1 VRRVVSDDNV
11 HHVTVLRPSGYAS
24 DLGCLC
30 AAQRV
35 DAVVPTPKRNCA
47 RQVNEAGRLLL
58 VPLYSGTIDE
68 RHLIKAG
75 LTRVGP
81 GPIPGSLVV
90 QGLGLQLASGLLEK
104 GVLMLAAP
112 ASLCSELKRD

>member
-1 VRRVVSDDNV
+1 MGESRDRTSRTYVAVQL
-11 HHVTVLRPSGYAS
+11 TIAGLALIIG
-24 DLGCLC
+24 
-30 AAQRV
+30 AA
-35 DAVVPTPKRNCA
+35 TPPPH
-47 RQVNEAGRLLL
+47 GRLLL

-75 LTRVGP
+75 LTHVGP

-90 QGLGLQLASGLLEK
+90 QGLGLQLAPGLLKK

>member
-1 VRRVVSDDNV
+1 MVGSRDKTSRTYVAVQL
-11 HHVTVLRPSGYAS
+11 TIAGLALITGAATPPSH
-24 DLGCLC
+24 
-30 AAQRV
+30 
-35 DAVVPTPKRNCA
+35 
-47 RQVNEAGRLLL
+47 GRLLL

-68 RHLIKAG
+68 RHLVKAG

-90 QGLGLQLASGLLEK
+90 QGLGLQLAPGLLEK